1 MKLKTHLFI
10 AKKIINNNKDNVL
23 LKYYSPFFYLG
34 TILPDLIASYKVHP
48 HYFEESSEYIY
59 SKIEKI
65 SNSGK
70 LNIFNS
76 IRAGIIVHYL
86 CDFCCHAHI
95 RGNFDSLRK
104 HLKYENDLEK
114 FILEEE
120 NSEMAMD
127 NNINAESSNILYGPK
142 TLNSY
147 IIEQIKSY
155 KLGDPSYM
163 WDYKNATEICSTVFN
178 SLFNLCTSYSRI
190 YRKLAFSN

>member
-10 AKKIINNNKDNVL
+10 AKKIINNNKEDIL

-48 HYFEESSEYIY
+48 HYFEESSDYIY

-76 IRAGIIVHYL
+76 IRAGIVVHYL

-114 FILEEE
+114 FILDEE
-120 NSEMAMD
+120 NSEVAMD
-127 NNINAESSNILYGPK
+127 NNINTESSNILYGPK
-142 TLNSY
+142 TLNYY

-155 KLGDPSYM
+155 RLGAPSYM
-163 WDYKNATEICSTVFN
+163 WDYKNATELCSTVFN
-178 SLFNLCTSYSRI
+178 SLFNLCTSYSII

>member
-34 TILPDLIASYKVHP
+34 SILPDLIASYKVHP
-48 HYFEESSEYIY
+48 HYFEESSEYVY

-76 IRAGIIVHYL
+76 IRAGIVVHYL

-120 NSEMAMD
+120 NSEVAMD
-127 NNINAESSNILYGPK
+127 NNINTESSNILYGPK
-142 TLNSY
+142 TLNYY

-155 KLGDPSYM
+155 RLGAPSYM
-163 WDYKNATEICSTVFN
+163 WDYKNATELCSTVFN
-178 SLFNLCTSYSRI
+178 SLFNLCTSYSII

>member
-34 TILPDLIASYKVHP
+34 TILPDLIASYRVHP
-48 HYFEESSEYIY
+48 HYFEESSEYVY

-76 IRAGIIVHYL
+76 IRAGIVVHYL

-120 NSEMAMD
+120 NSEVAMD
-127 NNINAESSNILYGPK
+127 NNINTESSNILYGPK
-142 TLNSY
+142 TLNYY

-155 KLGDPSYM
+155 RLGAPSYM
-163 WDYKNATEICSTVFN
+163 WDYKNATELCSTVFN
-178 SLFNLCTSYSRI
+178 SLFNLCTSYSII

>member
-48 HYFEESSEYIY
+48 HYFEESSEYVY

-76 IRAGIIVHYL
+76 IRAGIVVHYL

-127 NNINAESSNILYGPK
+127 NNINTESSNILYGPK
-142 TLNSY
+142 TLNYY

-155 KLGDPSYM
+155 RLGAPSYM
-163 WDYKNATEICSTVFN
+163 WDYKNATELCSTVFN
-178 SLFNLCTSYSRI
+178 SLFNLCTSYSII

>member
-48 HYFEESSEYIY
+48 HYFEESSDYIY
-59 SKIEKI
+59 NKIEKI

-76 IRAGIIVHYL
+76 IRAGIVVHYL

-104 HLKYENDLEK
+104 HLKYENELEK
-114 FILEEE
+114 FILDGKS
-120 NSEMAMD
+120 SELAID
-127 NNINAESSNILYGPK
+127 NINTENSNILYEPE

-155 KLGDPSYM
+155 RLGDPSYS
-163 WDYKNATEICSTVFN
+163 WDYTNATEVCSTVFN
-178 SLFNLCTSYSRI
+178 SLFNLCTSYSII
-190 YRKLAFSN
+190 YRKLAFTN

>member
-10 AKKIINNNKDNVL
+10 AKKIINNNKDNAL

-48 HYFEESSEYIY
+48 HYFEESSEYVY

-76 IRAGIIVHYL
+76 IRAGIVVHYL

-120 NSEMAMD
+120 NSEVAMD
-127 NNINAESSNILYGPK
+127 NNINTESSNILYGPK
-142 TLNSY
+142 TLNYY

-155 KLGDPSYM
+155 RLGAPSYM
-163 WDYKNATEICSTVFN
+163 WDYKNATELCSTVFN
-178 SLFNLCTSYSRI
+178 SLFNLCTSYSII

>member
-10 AKKIINNNKDNVL
+10 AKKIINNNKEDIL

-48 HYFEESSEYIY
+48 HYFEESSEYVY

-76 IRAGIIVHYL
+76 IRAGIVVHYL

-120 NSEMAMD
+120 NSEVAMD
-127 NNINAESSNILYGPK
+127 NNINTESSNILYGPK
-142 TLNSY
+142 TLNYY

-155 KLGDPSYM
+155 RLGAPSYM
-163 WDYKNATEICSTVFN
+163 WDYKNATELCSTVFN
-178 SLFNLCTSYSRI
+178 SLFNLCTSYSII

>member
-10 AKKIINNNKDNVL
+10 AKKIINNNKEDIL

-48 HYFEESSEYIY
+48 HYFEESSEYVY

-86 CDFCCHAHI
+86 CDFCCYAHI

-114 FILEEE
+114 FILDGES
-120 NSEMAMD
+120 SEVAID
-127 NNINAESSNILYGPK
+127 NNINTENSNILYEPE

-147 IIEQIKSY
+147 IIEQIKLY
-155 KLGDPSYM
+155 RLGDPSYK
-163 WDYKNATEICSTVFN
+163 WDYTNATEVCSTVFN
-178 SLFNLCTSYSRI
+178 SLFNLCTSYSII
-190 YRKLAFSN
+190 YRKLAFTN

>member
-127 NNINAESSNILYGPK
+127 NNINAESSNILYEPK

-190 YRKLAFSN
+190 YKKLAFSN

>member
-23 LKYYSPFFYLG
+23 LKYYLPFFYLG

-114 FILEEE
+114 FILDGES
-120 NSEMAMD
+120 SEVAID
-127 NNINAESSNILYGPK
+127 NNINTENSNILYEPE

>member
-48 HYFEESSEYIY
+48 HYFEESSEYVY

-76 IRAGIIVHYL
+76 IRAGIVVHYL

-120 NSEMAMD
+120 NSEVAMD
-127 NNINAESSNILYGPK
+127 NNINTESSNILYGPK
-142 TLNSY
+142 TLNYY
-147 IIEQIKSY
+147 IVEQIKSY
-155 KLGDPSYM
+155 RLGAPSYM
-163 WDYKNATEICSTVFN
+163 WDYKNATELCSTVFN
-178 SLFNLCTSYSRI
+178 SLFNLCTSYSII

>member
-48 HYFEESSEYIY
+48 HYFEESSEYVY

-76 IRAGIIVHYL
+76 IRAGIVVHYL

-114 FILEEE
+114 FILDEE
-120 NSEMAMD
+120 NSEVAMD
-127 NNINAESSNILYGPK
+127 NNINTESSNILYGPK
-142 TLNSY
+142 TLNYY

-155 KLGDPSYM
+155 RLGAPSYM
-163 WDYKNATEICSTVFN
+163 WDYKNATELCSTVFN
-178 SLFNLCTSYSRI
+178 SLFNLCTSYSII

>member
-10 AKKIINNNKDNVL
+10 AKKIINNNKEDIL

-48 HYFEESSEYIY
+48 HYFEESSDYIY

-76 IRAGIIVHYL
+76 IRAGIVVHYL

-120 NSEMAMD
+120 NSEVAMD
-127 NNINAESSNILYGPK
+127 NNINTESSNILYGPK
-142 TLNSY
+142 TLNYY

-155 KLGDPSYM
+155 RLGAPSYM
-163 WDYKNATEICSTVFN
+163 WDYKNATELCSTVFN
-178 SLFNLCTSYSRI
+178 SLFNLCTSYSII

>member
-48 HYFEESSEYIY
+48 HYFEESSEYVY

-76 IRAGIIVHYL
+76 IRAGIVVHYL

-120 NSEMAMD
+120 NSEVAMD
-127 NNINAESSNILYGPK
+127 NNINTQSSNILYEPK
-142 TLNSY
+142 TLNYY

-155 KLGDPSYM
+155 RLGAPSYM
-163 WDYKNATEICSTVFN
+163 WDYKNATELCSTVFN
-178 SLFNLCTSYSRI
+178 SLFNLCTSYSII

>member
-48 HYFEESSEYIY
+48 HYFEESSEYVY

-76 IRAGIIVHYL
+76 IRAGIVVHYL

-120 NSEMAMD
+120 NSEVAMD
-127 NNINAESSNILYGPK
+127 NNINTQSSNILYGPK
-142 TLNSY
+142 TLNYY

-155 KLGDPSYM
+155 RLGAPSYM
-163 WDYKNATEICSTVFN
+163 WDYKNATELCSTVFN
-178 SLFNLCTSYSRI
+178 SLFNLCTSYSII

>member
-48 HYFEESSEYIY
+48 HYFEESSEYVY

-76 IRAGIIVHYL
+76 IRAGIVVHYL

-120 NSEMAMD
+120 NSEVAMD
-127 NNINAESSNILYGPK
+127 NNINTESSNILYGPK
-142 TLNSY
+142 TLNYY
-147 IIEQIKSY
+147 IIAQIKSY
-155 KLGDPSYM
+155 RLGAPSYM
-163 WDYKNATEICSTVFN
+163 WDYKNATELCSTVFN
-178 SLFNLCTSYSRI
+178 SLFNLCTSYSII

>member
-48 HYFEESSEYIY
+48 HYFEESSEYVY

-120 NSEMAMD
+120 NSEVAMD
-127 NNINAESSNILYGPK
+127 NNINTESSNILYGPK
-142 TLNSY
+142 TLNYY

-155 KLGDPSYM
+155 RLGAPSYM
-163 WDYKNATEICSTVFN
+163 WDYKNATELCSTVFN
-178 SLFNLCTSYSRI
+178 SLFNLCTSYSII

>member
-48 HYFEESSEYIY
+48 HYFEESSEYVY

-65 SNSGK
+65 SNSCK

-76 IRAGIIVHYL
+76 IRAGIVVHYL

-120 NSEMAMD
+120 NSEVAMD
-127 NNINAESSNILYGPK
+127 NNINTESSNILYGPK
-142 TLNSY
+142 TLNYY

-155 KLGDPSYM
+155 RLGAPSYM
-163 WDYKNATEICSTVFN
+163 WDYKNATELCSTVFN
-178 SLFNLCTSYSRI
+178 SLFNLCTSYSII

>member
-1 MKLKTHLFI
+1 MKLKMHLFI

-48 HYFEESSEYIY
+48 HYFEESSEYVY

-76 IRAGIIVHYL
+76 IRAGIVVHYL

-120 NSEMAMD
+120 NSEVAMD
-127 NNINAESSNILYGPK
+127 NNINTESSNILYGPK
-142 TLNSY
+142 TLNYY

-155 KLGDPSYM
+155 RLGAPSYM
-163 WDYKNATEICSTVFN
+163 WDYKNATELCSTVFN
-178 SLFNLCTSYSRI
+178 SLFNLCTSYSII

>member
-48 HYFEESSEYIY
+48 HYFEESSEYVY

-76 IRAGIIVHYL
+76 IRAGIVVHYL

-114 FILEEE
+114 FILDRE
-120 NSEMAMD
+120 NSEVAMD
-127 NNINAESSNILYGPK
+127 NNINAESSNILYEPE

-155 KLGDPSYM
+155 RLGDPSYS
-163 WDYKNATEICSTVFN
+163 WDYRNATELCSTVFN

-190 YRKLAFSN
+190 YRKIVFSN

>member
-48 HYFEESSEYIY
+48 HYFEESSEYVY

-76 IRAGIIVHYL
+76 IRAGIVVHYL

-120 NSEMAMD
+120 NSEVAMD
-127 NNINAESSNILYGPK
+127 NNINTESSNILYGPK
-142 TLNSY
+142 TLNYY

-155 KLGDPSYM
+155 K
-163 WDYKNATEICSTVFN
+163 
-178 SLFNLCTSYSRI
+178 
-190 YRKLAFSN
+190 

>member
-34 TILPDLIASYKVHP
+34 TILPDLIVSYKVHP
-48 HYFEESSEYIY
+48 HYFEESSEYVY

-76 IRAGIIVHYL
+76 IRAGIVVHYL

-120 NSEMAMD
+120 NSEVAMD
-127 NNINAESSNILYGPK
+127 NNINTESSNILYGPK
-142 TLNSY
+142 TLNYY

-155 KLGDPSYM
+155 RLGAPSYM
-163 WDYKNATEICSTVFN
+163 WDYKNATELCSTVFN
-178 SLFNLCTSYSRI
+178 SLFNLCTSYSII

>member
-48 HYFEESSEYIY
+48 HYFEESSEYVY

-76 IRAGIIVHYL
+76 IRAGIVVHYL

-120 NSEMAMD
+120 NSEVAMD
-127 NNINAESSNILYGPK
+127 NNINTESSNILYGPK
-142 TLNSY
+142 TLNYY

-155 KLGDPSYM
+155 RLGAPSYM
-163 WDYKNATEICSTVFN
+163 WDYKNATELCYTVFN
-178 SLFNLCTSYSRI
+178 SLFNLCTSYSII

>member
-48 HYFEESSEYIY
+48 HYFEESSEYVY

-76 IRAGIIVHYL
+76 IRAGIVVHYL

-120 NSEMAMD
+120 NSEVVMD
-127 NNINAESSNILYGPK
+127 NNINTESSNILYGPK
-142 TLNSY
+142 TLNYY

-155 KLGDPSYM
+155 RLGAPSYM
-163 WDYKNATEICSTVFN
+163 WDYKNATELCSTVFN
-178 SLFNLCTSYSRI
+178 SLFNLCTSYSII

>member
-23 LKYYSPFFYLG
+23 LKYYSTFFYLG

-48 HYFEESSEYIY
+48 HYFEESSEYVY

-76 IRAGIIVHYL
+76 IRAGIVVHYL

-120 NSEMAMD
+120 NSEVAMD
-127 NNINAESSNILYGPK
+127 NNINTESSNILYGPK
-142 TLNSY
+142 TLNYY

-155 KLGDPSYM
+155 RLGAPSYM
-163 WDYKNATEICSTVFN
+163 WDYKNATELCSTVFN
-178 SLFNLCTSYSRI
+178 SLFNLCTSYSII

>member
-48 HYFEESSEYIY
+48 HYFEESSEYVY

-76 IRAGIIVHYL
+76 IRAGIVVHYL

-120 NSEMAMD
+120 NSELAMD
-127 NNINAESSNILYGPK
+127 NNINTESSNILYGPK
-142 TLNSY
+142 TLNYY

-155 KLGDPSYM
+155 RLGAPSYM
-163 WDYKNATEICSTVFN
+163 WDYKNATELCSTVFN
-178 SLFNLCTSYSRI
+178 SLFNLCTSYSII

>member
-48 HYFEESSEYIY
+48 HYFEESSEYVY

-65 SNSGK
+65 SNSSK

-76 IRAGIIVHYL
+76 IRAGIVVHYL

-120 NSEMAMD
+120 NSEVAMD
-127 NNINAESSNILYGPK
+127 NNINTESSNILYGPK
-142 TLNSY
+142 TLNYY

-155 KLGDPSYM
+155 RLGAPSYM
-163 WDYKNATEICSTVFN
+163 WDYKNATELCSTVFN
-178 SLFNLCTSYSRI
+178 SLFNLCTSYSII

>member
-10 AKKIINNNKDNVL
+10 AKKIINNNKEDIL

-48 HYFEESSEYIY
+48 HYFEESSDYIY

-76 IRAGIIVHYL
+76 IRAGIVVHYL

-95 RGNFDSLRK
+95 RGNFSSLRK
-104 HLKYENDLEK
+104 HLKYENELEK
-114 FILEEE
+114 FILDGES
-120 NSEMAMD
+120 SEVAMD

-155 KLGDPSYM
+155 RLGDPSYN
-163 WDYKNATEICSTVFN
+163 WDYTNATEVCSTVFN
-178 SLFNLCTSYSRI
+178 SLFNLCTSYSII

>member
-10 AKKIINNNKDNVL
+10 AKNIINNNKDNVL

-48 HYFEESSEYIY
+48 HYFEESSEYVY

-76 IRAGIIVHYL
+76 IRAGIVVHYL

-114 FILEEE
+114 FILDEE
-120 NSEMAMD
+120 NSEVAMD
-127 NNINAESSNILYGPK
+127 NNINTESSNILYGPK
-142 TLNSY
+142 TLNYY

-155 KLGDPSYM
+155 RLGAPSYM
-163 WDYKNATEICSTVFN
+163 WDYKNATELCSTVFN
-178 SLFNLCTSYSRI
+178 SLFNLCTSYSII

>member
-48 HYFEESSEYIY
+48 HYFEESSEYVY

-76 IRAGIIVHYL
+76 IRAGIVVHYL

-120 NSEMAMD
+120 NSEVAMD
-127 NNINAESSNILYGPK
+127 NNINTESSNILYGPK
-142 TLNSY
+142 TLNYY

-155 KLGDPSYM
+155 RLGAPSYM
-163 WDYKNATEICSTVFN
+163 WDYKNATELCSTVFN
-178 SLFNLCTSYSRI
+178 SLFNLCTSYSII